1 MFIIK
6 IFTVHLLDEISLF
19 HDLIEIN
26 NRGFEPGV
34 AVFGELVTNLKFLIE
49 RHSVT
54 FLIESI
60 SSLI

>member
-6 IFTVHLLDEISLF
+6 ISTVHLLAEISLF

-26 NRGFEPGV
+26 NRGFEPG
-34 AVFGELVTNLKFLIE
+34 ELVTKFLIE
-49 RHSVT
+49 RHSVA

-60 SSLI
+60 SSSN